1 MSIGGHGHGYED
13 SSSAAAA
20 AAAAAGKQLLLL
32 QLLHQPRAVLL
43 LLLLLLRLVKL
54 PLLQHLQEMLLQQL
68 LLLHQHPSTL
78 ALLQLQLP
86 LQDEAEIRSHK
97 LCQPNGQPMCC
108 LVYPMKHM
116 KKGCLARLCT
126 SFDEQ
131 SRELCTPIAAC
142 FSFIR

>member
-1 MSIGGHGHGYED
+1 MVMKTPHLLQQPLLLLQ
-13 SSSAAAA
+13 A
-20 AAAAAGKQLLLL
+20 KQLLLL

-54 PLLQHLQEMLLQQL
+54 PLLQQLQHLQEM
-68 LLLHQHPSTL
+68 
-78 ALLQLQLP
+78 LLQLQLP

-131 SRELCTPIAAC
+131 FRELCTPIAAC

>member
-1 MSIGGHGHGYED
+1 MVMKTPHLLQQPLLLLQ
-13 SSSAAAA
+13 A
-20 AAAAAGKQLLLL
+20 KQLLLL

-54 PLLQHLQEMLLQQL
+54 PLLQQLQHLQEM
-68 LLLHQHPSTL
+68 
-78 ALLQLQLP
+78 LLQLQLP

>member
-1 MSIGGHGHGYED
+1 MVMKTPHLLQQPLLLLQ
-13 SSSAAAA
+13 A
-20 AAAAAGKQLLLL
+20 KQLLLL

-43 LLLLLLRLVKL
+43 L
-54 PLLQHLQEMLLQQL
+54 L